1 MDHQRADE
9 QTAKNPSGQAEG
21 AFLDRDGSAEADLG
35 QDALAGQQ
43 LSAEADDEA
52 HHGQTAVPSFSEVDE
67 AEACVVR
74 HGGEPVVVEPNVT
87 KVGLL
92 LPVLATTLGG
102 VHSLVADRRLVKAVA
117 VASSGLSGQG
127 CLG

>member
-1 MDHQRADE
+1 MDHQGADE
-9 QTAKNPSGQAEG
+9 QTSKNPLGQAEG
-21 AFLDRDGSAEADLG
+21 AFGGRDGSAEADLG

-52 HHGQTAVPSFSEVDE
+52 HHGQTAVPGFSEVDE

-102 VHSLVADRRLVKAVA
+102 VHSLVGDRRLVKAVA
-117 VASSGLSGQG
+117 VASRGLSGQG

>member
-52 HHGQTAVPSFSEVDE
+52 HHGQTAIPGFSEVDE

-74 HGGEPVVVEPNVT
+74 HGKEPV
-87 KVGLL
+87 GLQ
-92 LPVLATTLGG
+92 TM
-102 VHSLVADRRLVKAVA
+102 
-117 VASSGLSGQG
+117 
-127 CLG
+127 

>member
-9 QTAKNPSGQAEG
+9 QTAKSPFGQAKG

-52 HHGQTAVPSFSEVDE
+52 HHGQTAIPGFSEVDE

-74 HGGEPVVVEPNVT
+74 HGGEPVVVELNVT

-92 LPVLATTLGG
+92 LPVFAMTLGG
-102 VHSLVADRRLVKAVA
+102 VYDLVADRRLAKAVA

>member
-1 MDHQRADE
+1 MDHQGADE
-9 QTAKNPSGQAEG
+9 QTSKNPLGQAEG
-21 AFLDRDGSAEADLG
+21 AFGDGDGSAEADLG

-52 HHGQTAVPSFSEVDE
+52 HHGQTAVPGFSEVDE

-74 HGGEPVVVEPNVT
+74 HGGEPVVVELNVT

-92 LPVLATTLGG
+92 LPVFAMTLGG
-102 VHSLVADRRLVKAVA
+102 VYGLVADRRLAKAVA
-117 VASSGLSGQG
+117 VASSGFSGQG

>member
-1 MDHQRADE
+1 MDHQGADQ
-9 QTAKNPSGQAEG
+9 QTSKNPFGYAEG
-21 AFLDRDGSAEADLG
+21 AFGDRDGSAEADLG

-52 HHGQTAVPSFSEVDE
+52 HHGQTAVPGFSEVDE

-74 HGGEPVVVEPNVT
+74 HWGEPVEVEPNVT

-102 VHSLVADRRLVKAVA
+102 VHSLVIDRRLVKAVA

>member
-1 MDHQRADE
+1 MDHQGADE
-9 QTAKNPSGQAEG
+9 QTSKNPLGQAEG
-21 AFLDRDGSAEADLG
+21 AFIYSEGSAEADLG

-52 HHGQTAVPSFSEVDE
+52 HHGQTAVPGFSEVDE

-74 HGGEPVVVEPNVT
+74 HGGEPVVVELNVT

-92 LPVLATTLGG
+92 LPVFAMTLGG
-102 VHSLVADRRLVKAVA
+102 VYDLVADRRLVKAVA
-117 VASSGLSGQG
+117 LASSGLSGQG

>member
-1 MDHQRADE
+1 MDHQGADQ
-9 QTAKNPSGQAEG
+9 QTSKNPLGQAEG
-21 AFLDRDGSAEADLG
+21 AFGERDGSAEADLG
-35 QDALAGQQ
+35 QDALAGQE
-43 LSAEADDEA
+43 LGAEADHDA
-52 HHGQTAVPSFSEVDE
+52 QHGQTTIPGLSEIDE

-74 HGGEPVVVEPNVT
+74 HGGEPVVVAPNVT

-92 LPVLATTLGG
+92 LPVFAMTLGG
-102 VHSLVADRRLVKAVA
+102 LYGLVADRRLAKAVA

>member
-1 MDHQRADE
+1 MDHQGAD
-9 QTAKNPSGQAEG
+9 QKTTKSPSGQAEG
-21 AFLDRDGSAEADLG
+21 AFGDRDGSAEADLG

-52 HHGQTAVPSFSEVDE
+52 HHGQTAVPGFSEVDE

-74 HGGEPVVVEPNVT
+74 HGGEPVVVELNVT

-92 LPVLATTLGG
+92 LPVFAMTLGG
-102 VHSLVADRRLVKAVA
+102 VYNLVADRRLVKAVA